1 MLKWIYRLI
10 LVSNQNMITR
20 EIRKILNPYLVWES
34 RVNLN
39 AALPKSCRVYTR
51 MSWKKCIAHELYFLK
66 TIYMAKSQRFHEAVG
81 ATQKCERIFELF
93 SSYDNPRMW
102 LLMSCYP
109 SYKNI
114 NIDRLLYFADK
125 KHLLSASVDPKLV
138 HRVVVLCQRMVLKV
152 MILKII
158 KLPTNMNHGFIQIL

>member
-1 MLKWIYRLI
+1 
-10 LVSNQNMITR
+10 
-20 EIRKILNPYLVWES
+20 
-34 RVNLN
+34 
-39 AALPKSCRVYTR
+39 
-51 MSWKKCIAHELYFLK
+51 
-66 TIYMAKSQRFHEAVG
+66 MAKSQRFHEAVG

-158 KLPTNMNHGFIQIL
+158 KLPTNMNHGFIQIV